1 MYILSLSSYF
11 TGMGHYVYLQAVE
24 AKQKHEELGGTIF
37 LSETQQTKKK
47 S

>member
-24 AKQKHEELGGTIF
+24 AKQKYEEPGGIIF
-37 LSETQQTKKK
+37 LSETQQTNQK